1 MLRDLIKHILQ
12 DQDVRP
18 AHARRRLGPEGGGGL
33 SVKTDEGLRSQPRTR
48 IRNDAV
54 GKISTL
60 IQHGEARLDRGAVS
74 CDIFSYVAMSTV
86 IFGAAP
92 EFDAVIENVAAR
104 QSKLNEASSQD

>member
-1 MLRDLIKHILQ
+1 
-12 DQDVRP
+12 
-18 AHARRRLGPEGGGGL
+18 
-33 SVKTDEGLRSQPRTR
+33 
-48 IRNDAV
+48 
-54 GKISTL
+54 L